1 MQNRKRD
8 KSKSPI
14 IFKKSKNHAYSKKD
28 NHKILTKDEEIKGE
42 KKIENI
48 KQNFHHFFYINWEN
62 SVFSKREG
70 KLKKKNGL
78 K

>member
-1 MQNRKRD
+1 MLNRKRD
-8 KSKSPI
+8 N
-14 IFKKSKNHAYSKKD
+14 KKA
-28 NHKILTKDEEIKGE
+28 NHKILPKDEEIKEE

-70 KLKKKNGL
+70 IIVKEKWA
-78 K
+78 

>member
-1 MQNRKRD
+1 MQNIKRD

-42 KKIENI
+42 KKNR
-48 KQNFHHFFYINWEN
+48 KY
-62 SVFSKREG
+62 
-70 KLKKKNGL
+70 
-78 K
+78 